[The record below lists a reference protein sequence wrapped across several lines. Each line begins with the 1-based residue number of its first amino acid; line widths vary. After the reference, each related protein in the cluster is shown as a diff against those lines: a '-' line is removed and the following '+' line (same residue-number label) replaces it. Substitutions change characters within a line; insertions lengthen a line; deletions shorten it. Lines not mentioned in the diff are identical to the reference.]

1 MSDTAVT
8 QGVHHVG
15 LTVLNLER
23 ARAFF
28 LDTLGFRQVGAKPE
42 YPAVFVSDGQIL
54 ITLWQA
60 AEPEQALPFDRR
72 NHIGLHHLALRIAD
86 RAVLDAL
93 HARLVNTADVAIE
106 FAPEPLGG
114 GPSHHMMCAIPGGIR
129 VEFIAPGK

>member
-15 LTVLNLER
+15 LTVPNLER

-42 YPAVFVSDGQIL
+42 YPAAFVSDGQVM

-60 AEPEQALPFDRR
+60 AEPERALPFDRR

-86 RAVLDAL
+86 RAALDAL
-93 HARLVNTADVAIE
+93 HARLANTADVEIE
-106 FAPEPLGG
+106 FTPEPLGA
-114 GPSHHMMCAIPGGIR
+114 GPSHHMMCTIPGGIR